1 MVNMRFGVFLA
12 PHHPIGENPTLQLQS
27 DLKLASQLDELG
39 YDEFWC
45 GEHHSTGWEVIA
57 SPEIFL
63 AAAAERTQRIK
74 LGTGVISLP
83 YHHPFMVAQRLV
95 QLDHQSRG
103 RLIFGSGP
111 GALPSDAHTLG
122 LDPMLL
128 RDRQD
133 EAMGVI
139 RKLFEGGERFS
150 YESDWFKLRDAKLHL
165 KPLQKNME
173 FAVASQISPS
183 GMTLAGK
190 HQAGVLSIGA
200 MVAEGMRS
208 LPTQWSFAEESAA
221 KHGNSVDR
229 KNWRIVM
236 NWHIAETRKEA
247 RLQAKEG
254 LLRHNNDYS
263 VATLNPDE
271 GTIYKSPDDAV
282 DGVAF
287 SENSTAVIGTP
298 DDLIAKIKEMISITG
313 GFGCVIGFAHD
324 WANRENTLKS
334 WDLVARYVIPEIN
347 GLLDDYRES
356 HEFVTNNRETWV
368 RAREAV
374 MNKIESNERSAE
386 IMKTQGYEGEK
397 SKS

>member
-1 MVNMRFGVFLA
+1 MANMRFGVFLA

-139 RKLFEGGERFS
+139 RKLFEGEERFS

-374 MNKIESNERSAE
+374 MNKIESNERSAK

>member
-1 MVNMRFGVFLA
+1 MANMRFGVFLA

-386 IMKTQGYEGEK
+386 IMETQGYEGEK

>member
-1 MVNMRFGVFLA
+1 MANMRFGVFLA

-229 KNWRIVM
+229 KNWRSVM

-374 MNKIESNERSAE
+374 MNKIESNKRSAE
-386 IMKTQGYEGEK
+386 IMETQGYEGEK

>member
-1 MVNMRFGVFLA
+1 MANMRFGVFLA

-139 RKLFEGGERFS
+139 RKLFEGEERFS

-386 IMKTQGYEGEK
+386 IMETQGYEGEK

>member
-1 MVNMRFGVFLA
+1 MANMRFGVFLA

-27 DLKLASQLDELG
+27 DLKLASHLDELG

-139 RKLFEGGERFS
+139 RKLFEGEERFS

-165 KPLQKNME
+165 KPFQENME

-386 IMKTQGYEGEK
+386 IMETQGYEGEK

>member
-1 MVNMRFGVFLA
+1 MANMRFGVFLA

-139 RKLFEGGERFS
+139 RKLFEGEERFS

-374 MNKIESNERSAE
+374 MNKIESNKRSAE
-386 IMKTQGYEGEK
+386 IMQTHGYEGEK

>member
-1 MVNMRFGVFLA
+1 MANMRFGVFLA

-27 DLKLASQLDELG
+27 DLKLASHLDELG

-139 RKLFEGGERFS
+139 RKLFEGEERFS

-165 KPLQKNME
+165 KPFQENME

-374 MNKIESNERSAE
+374 MNKIESNERSAK

>member
-1 MVNMRFGVFLA
+1 MANMRFGVFLA

-139 RKLFEGGERFS
+139 RKLFEGEERFS

-208 LPTQWSFAEESAA
+208 LPTQWSFSEESAA

-386 IMKTQGYEGEK
+386 IMETQGYEGEK